1 MVQIDRLLS
10 RDKDSE
16 KEAPAGASDTPGA
29 RAKEVDSLTEHR
41 IPQSGDLP
49 QPEAEGGALSQ
60 SVADAA
66 FCEAVAE
73 ELGIK
78 PTSAKTA
85 FLEEPIGRVVGVASW
100 AMEESEDPQ
109 ERSRMVIAW
118 AKKRRAGAFRPV
130 PGEYISLAGSVGHGE
145 EAHRRENEA
154 LARLLTRY
162 WHKNPKRLARVLDE
176 LEIWVNVFPE
186 QLEREDG
193 RS

>member
-1 MVQIDRLLS
+1 MTES
-10 RDKDSE
+10 
-16 KEAPAGASDTPGA
+16 
-29 RAKEVDSLTEHR
+29 SLPER
-41 IPQSGDLP
+41 GDLP
-49 QPEAEGGALSQ
+49 QPGAQGGALPQ
-60 SVADAA
+60 GVADAA
-66 FCEAVAE
+66 FCKVVAE

-85 FLEEPIGRVVGVASW
+85 FLDEPIGRVIGVASW

-130 PGEYISLAGSVGHGE
+130 PDEYVSLAGSVGHGE

-162 WHKNPKRLARVLDE
+162 WHANPKRLARVLDE
-176 LEIWVNVFPE
+176 LEIWINVFPE

>member
-1 MVQIDRLLS
+1 MTGRSVPERGD
-10 RDKDSE
+10 
-16 KEAPAGASDTPGA
+16 
-29 RAKEVDSLTEHR
+29 
-41 IPQSGDLP
+41 IPQPGI
-49 QPEAEGGALSQ
+49 EGEHPPRG
-60 SVADAA
+60 VADAT
-66 FCEAVAE
+66 FCEVVAR

-85 FLEEPIGRVVGVASW
+85 FLDEPVRQVVGVASW

-130 PGEYISLAGSVGHGE
+130 PDEYVSLAGSVGRGE
-145 EAHRRENEA
+145 EAHYRENEA
-154 LARLLTRY
+154 LARLLARY
-162 WHKNPKRLARVLDE
+162 WHENPRRLARVLDE

-186 QLEREDG
+186 RLDPGNG

>member
-1 MVQIDRLLS
+1 MTES
-10 RDKDSE
+10 
-16 KEAPAGASDTPGA
+16 
-29 RAKEVDSLTEHR
+29 SLPER
-41 IPQSGDLP
+41 GDLP
-49 QPEAEGGALSQ
+49 QLGAEGGALPHR
-60 SVADAA
+60 VADAA
-66 FCEAVAE
+66 FCEVVAK

-85 FLEEPIGRVVGVASW
+85 FLEEPIGRVIGVASW
-100 AMEESEDPQ
+100 AREESEDPK

-130 PGEYISLAGSVGHGE
+130 REEYVSLAGSVGHGE

-154 LARLLTRY
+154 LARLLARY
-162 WHKNPKRLARVLDE
+162 WHENPRRLARVLDE

-186 QLEREDG
+186 QLEQEDG

>member
-1 MVQIDRLLS
+1 
-10 RDKDSE
+10 
-16 KEAPAGASDTPGA
+16 
-29 RAKEVDSLTEHR
+29 LTESSLPER
-41 IPQSGDLP
+41 EDLP
-49 QPEAEGGALSQ
+49 QLGAEGGALPQ
-60 SVADAA
+60 RVADAA
-66 FCEAVAE
+66 FCEVVAE

-85 FLEEPIGRVVGVASW
+85 FLEEPLRRVIGVASW
-100 AMEESEDPQ
+100 AVEESEDPQ

-130 PGEYISLAGSVGHGE
+130 PDEYVSLAGSVGHGE

-162 WHKNPKRLARVLDE
+162 WHKNTKRLARVLDE